1 MEKLRINK
9 LRILDSLERLRFL
22 DEDTNRAIRYADS
35 NIGRDFS
42 PVAGLSE
49 AGEIH
54 GQAISRDPASA
65 KASLEKF
72 SGQLPWVRELLEQQV
87 DAVRAQDSGN
97 AQGLDI
103 SDMGGTVGETAMPII
118 NQPEPGYSP
127 FSFVQPVVM
136 LGPSLDLFSGQYSQT
151 KFDQA
156 VALAGNWSELKSRM
170 LSQVESLNSIA
181 GSLESEHDSDF
192 TFSAARKVREMA
204 GHGQQFAANAELM
217 SQKAFRLAQPIP
229 VNNLGIMGDVK
240 SMRLIPDVAA
250 QKAFETVTLAKWQQT
265 INGQLTGS
273 LPEQQKL
280 MDAPIASGG
289 GGQFNIG
296 LGQIAGLGE
305 RYTTEDETLPRE
317 IQQAFEEGVLVPGS
331 FEMVDG
337 ELRALERVD
346 QGLVDEVNRFL
357 DQRTEE
363 LYGGGR
369 LQEYINNGMRSLEE
383 TSTQAANYSGTAGGS
398 RGGFTP
404 NDGLNA
410 GSGVGAGTGTGAVSG
425 FSGQGRNSGFTP
437 GQGVMN
443 AFGGLGSGTSAD
455 GPREHAGAARG
466 SAAGGGRAASGGA
479 ESTGRGVG
487 GDRVNERTGGGAGA
501 GTAQATPD
509 AGPNANNAQNNGRGT
524 GPMMTPGAAGQG
536 QDRKKRGPVKS
547 VMSRVEL
554 DKNRRDLLGDPKPA
568 LPGPIGDWARH

>member
-1 MEKLRINK
+1 MLRINESE
-9 LRILDSLERLRFL
+9 LNAAILALLQVYEELI
-22 DEDTNRAIRYADS
+22 AINTEAESSID
-35 NIGRDFS
+35 RDFS
-42 PVAGLSE
+42 PIQGLSE
-49 AGEIH
+49 AAVVH
-54 GQAISRDPASA
+54 KRAFDSDPSSA

-72 SGQLPWVRELLEQQV
+72 SVQVNWAGELLRDHLVAILE
-87 DAVRAQDSGN
+87 QDSSN
-97 AQGLDI
+97 SEGLDL
-103 SDMGGTVGETAMPII
+103 SDAGGVIGEATMPIM

-136 LGPSLDLFSGQYSQT
+136 LGPSLDLFSCQYSQT
-151 KFDQA
+151 KFEQA

-170 LSQVESLNSIA
+170 LSQVGSLNSIA

>member
-1 MEKLRINK
+1 MKINVVSLGDAALGLETTKNELRSTIA
-9 LRILDSLERLRFL
+9 S
-22 DEDTNRAIRYADS
+22 TS
-35 NIGRDFS
+35 PSIGRGFS
-42 PVAGLSE
+42 PVKGLAETGDIHRRAIESDPSSALNELDKFSNQIQWASE
-49 AGEIH
+49 ALHQQIE
-54 GQAISRDPASA
+54 A
-65 KASLEKF
+65 
-72 SGQLPWVRELLEQQV
+72 VLEQ
-87 DAVRAQDSGN
+87 DSSN
-97 AQGLDI
+97 SVGLDL
-103 SDMGGTVGETAMPII
+103 SDMGGVIGEATMPIM

-127 FSFVQPVVM
+127 FSFMQPVVM
-136 LGPSLDLFSGQYSQT
+136 LGPSLDLFSSQYSLT

-192 TFSAARKVREMA
+192 TSSAARKVREMA